1 MILFTILA
9 IILITLVVF
18 SVLIIGITG
27 ASFIIVFADVIVCAA
42 IIWWIMKHILD
53 KKNK

>member
-18 SVLIIGITG
+18 SILIIGITG
-27 ASFIIVFADVIVCAA
+27 ASFIIVFADVIVCAV
-42 IIWWIMKHILD
+42 IIWWIMKTILNR
-53 KKNK
+53 KKK